1 MPISRNGKVY
11 LHRYYYNKGL
21 FQIKAISGLTKLVV
35 RRGTAYFLLGTSI
48 SFICKLKSNKIGIVT
63 DSRESNFQQFNICE
77 FSLKIDDASNC
88 NSWNFSRF
96 ELLIL
101 LLILSSCKS

>member
-21 FQIKAISGLTKLVV
+21 FQIKAILPIISGLTKLVV

-63 DSRESNFQQFNICE
+63 DSRESNFQQFFEQELVEHNFVSID
-77 FSLKIDDASNC
+77 LKRYI
-88 NSWNFSRF
+88 
-96 ELLIL
+96 
-101 LLILSSCKS
+101 ILSPSNLTFVNFH